1 MGAAKDIENYSR
13 LEGEFKSSQEYV
25 LALEKSVESLTD
37 TQAQIERGLID
48 KSKEVAVLRSD
59 MVLLQQDLEQRN
71 IECMNLKVAVDSL
84 HQAQDLNAKKSAE
97 KFAKQLKVIE
107 AQVDEKLAQNDE
119 LWKVELGKQNEL
131 RVELEQKLGDEALL
145 RRKAEIDM
153 NTEKR
158 RLQKLLEDA
167 MNQLRHVRE
176 DVVDRTLVANLI
188 VSYFQRNK

>member
-1 MGAAKDIENYSR
+1 MS
-13 LEGEFKSSQEYV
+13 
-25 LALEKSVESLTD
+25 LEKSVESLTD

-59 MVLLQQDLEQRN
+59 MILLQQDLEQRN
-71 IECMNLKVAVDSL
+71 IECMNLKIAVDNL
-84 HQAQDLNAKKSAE
+84 HNSQDVNAKRSTE
-97 KFAKQLKVIE
+97 KFAKQLKVVE
-107 AQVDEKLAQNDE
+107 AQLEEKLAQNDE
-119 LWKVELGKQNEL
+119 LWKVELAKQNEL
-131 RVELEQKLGDEALL
+131 RVELEQKLSDEALL

-167 MNQLRHVRE
+167 VNQLRHVRE